1 MILHRIMEK
10 NNDLEKIE
18 LRSEKVRRIV
28 NEKPPF
34 FIRYGTI
41 ILTILLLLAA
51 IIVCLDFYE

>member
-1 MILHRIMEK
+1 MEK

-41 ILTILLLLAA
+41 ILTVLLLLAA
-51 IIVCLDFYE
+51 IIVYLDFYE